1 MARCETCGTELQDA
15 SQRFCGGDRCSA
27 VFMKRLGPWGSAA
40 HHEPLRREY
49 DMTRLYKIV
58 TVLALILLGSLAT
71 TRMADGEVPSS
82 ADFAACNAAA
92 PHTVKAGTMAPT
104 IAHHARADH
113 ARDGALAA
121 DAQASPDT
129 DSDEAE

>member
-15 SQRFCGGDRCSA
+15 SQRFCGGDRCRA

-49 DMTRLYKIV
+49 DMTRLYKVV

-71 TRMADGEVPSS
+71 TRMADGERSEERRVGKERSMRRWRERR
-82 ADFAACNAAA
+82 
-92 PHTVKAGTMAPT
+92 G
-104 IAHHARADH
+104 
-113 ARDGALAA
+113 
-121 DAQASPDT
+121 
-129 DSDEAE
+129 